1 MDTKTHAQQQI
12 AQLVSK
18 FRETP
23 KKDRKS
29 YNEQETRLTWIL
41 PLFRALGWDI
51 ENRHEV
57 SAEEQISRG
66 FVDFGFYLN
75 QIPVFYLETKRIA

>member
-1 MDTKTHAQQQI
+1 MDAKTHAQQQI
-12 AQLVSK
+12 AQLITK

-23 KKDRKS
+23 KKDRDR
-29 YNEQETRLTWIL
+29 YTEQQTRLALIL
-41 PLFRALGWDI
+41 PLFQALGWQTQDP
-51 ENRHEV
+51 REV

-75 QIPVFYLETKRIA
+75 QIPVFYL